1 MVVDG
6 SNESLYYPDE
16 ELGLNLRTG
25 TPLQKSFE
33 KVDVCDESCIW
44 RKSNKD
50 CNLCT
55 TKKYFDG
62 WLNNFSTIPVS
73 ADNRDNVKTSS

>member
-1 MVVDG
+1 MRVAFG
-6 SNESLYYPDE
+6 GNP
-16 ELGLNLRTG
+16 TKIAIFA
-25 TPLQKSFE
+25 P
-33 KVDVCDESCIW
+33 
-44 RKSNKD
+44 
-50 CNLCT
+50 